1 MARSGPSGGSISTPA
16 NDTRWGLIVAGWS
29 VYALYYLGRVNFS
42 VAVPGLGEEQ
52 GLDATRIGALAAGFF
67 WVYSLSAL
75 PVGFLA
81 DRIGARLLVGLGLVG
96 SGLMNVLFIL
106 TIHNFALSLAFWSA
120 NGIFQAMGWTP
131 IMGAIG
137 RWVSVKGA
145 GRVISSFGSSF
156 VAGTAL
162 TFALGGFIVEQGGVV
177 AVFMAAATVLIP
189 AGVAWWI
196 GVRDPIQPS
205 SSANRP
211 RASIARALGLLPPA
225 VSLGAAFVALVVW
238 TPAYFVEVHHQPV
251 GRSGLISAAMP
262 AIAIGAILAVGR
274 WFRHA
279 RGPGSALRG
288 SLVLGATAAALAM
301 VSQASGLLT
310 GFATVAVA
318 TALVGASSSIV
329 LSLFPRMT
337 SPTGVALVSGIYSLG
352 FNLGGG
358 AGSPIVGRLV
368 DQDAWDGVFLFLAGS
383 VLAGAI
389 WIIGWY
395 MWTRARLHEV
405 RLGR

>member
-1 MARSGPSGGSISTPA
+1 M
-16 NDTRWGLIVAGWS
+16 
-29 VYALYYLGRVNFS
+29 YALYYLGRVNFS

-52 GLDATRIGALAAGFF
+52 GLDATRIGTLAAGFF

-75 PVGFLA
+75 AVGFLA

-145 GRVISSFGSSF
+145 GRIISSFGSSF

-205 SSANRP
+205 SRANRP
-211 RASIARALGLLPPA
+211 RASITRALGLLPPA
-225 VSLGAAFVALVVW
+225 VALGAAFVALVVW

-288 SLVLGATAAALAM
+288 SLVLGATAVALAM
-301 VSQASGLLT
+301 VSQASDLLA

-395 MWTRARLHEV
+395 IWTRARLHEV

>member
-1 MARSGPSGGSISTPA
+1 M
-16 NDTRWGLIVAGWS
+16 
-29 VYALYYLGRVNFS
+29 YALYYLGRVNFS

-52 GLDATRIGALAAGFF
+52 GLDATRIGALAASFF

-106 TIHNFALSLAFWSA
+106 TIQNFALSLVFWSA

-145 GRVISSFGSSF
+145 GRIISSFGSSF

-211 RASIARALGLLPPA
+211 RASITRALGLLPPA
-225 VSLGAAFVALVVW
+225 VALGAAFVALVVW
-238 TPAYFVEVHHQPV
+238 TPAYFVEVHNQAV

-262 AIAIGAILAVGR
+262 AIAIGAILTVGR

-288 SLVLGATAAALAM
+288 SLVLAATAVALAM
-301 VSQASGLLT
+301 VSQASDLLA
-310 GFATVAVA
+310 GFATIAVA

-368 DQDAWDGVFLFLAGS
+368 DQNAWDGVFLFLAGS

-395 MWTRARLHEV
+395 IWTRARLHEL
-405 RLGR
+405 RIGR

>member
-1 MARSGPSGGSISTPA
+1 M
-16 NDTRWGLIVAGWS
+16 
-29 VYALYYLGRVNFS
+29 YALYYLGRVNFS

-52 GLDATRIGALAAGFF
+52 GLDATRIGALAASFF

-106 TIHNFALSLAFWSA
+106 TIHNFALSLVFWSA

-145 GRVISSFGSSF
+145 GRIISSFGSSF

-205 SSANRP
+205 SRANRP
-211 RASIARALGLLPPA
+211 RASITRALGLLPPA
-225 VSLGAAFVALVVW
+225 VALGAAFVALVVW

-279 RGPGSALRG
+279 RGPGAAQRG
-288 SLVLGATAAALAM
+288 ALVLAATAAALAM
-301 VSQASGLLT
+301 VSQASGLLA

-318 TALVGASSSIV
+318 TALVSASSSIV

-368 DQDAWDGVFLFLAGS
+368 DQNAWDGVFLFLAGS

-395 MWTRARLHEV
+395 IWTRARLHEL
-405 RLGR
+405 RIGR